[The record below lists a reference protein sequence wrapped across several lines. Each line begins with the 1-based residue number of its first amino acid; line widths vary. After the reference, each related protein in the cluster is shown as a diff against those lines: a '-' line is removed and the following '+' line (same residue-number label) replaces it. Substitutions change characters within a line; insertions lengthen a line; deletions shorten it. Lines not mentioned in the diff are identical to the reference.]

1 MSLRLPFAALLL
13 LSSSA
18 FAADP
23 GKPPLTAQTAASG
36 GPLDPA
42 QKKVTFDTADLAIE
56 VDPDREVINATA
68 TLVFTTLDKT
78 DRLVV
83 DLDKNYTVTAVT
95 VDGADSGGFSNP
107 EGRMTI
113 KLVKKAAKGAKLT
126 VKITYGGRPHTAV
139 RAPWDGGFVWA
150 KTPDG
155 QPWIATAVQNE
166 GCDLFWPCIDYPTY
180 EPQSVTLHI
189 TVPKGLKAPSNG
201 KLLGVDTFDD
211 GRTTW
216 NWQIAHPNPYAISLN
231 IGPYE
236 EISGT
241 YKSRY
246 GNEIPMF
253 YWYLPGE
260 KPQAEK
266 LFAEFAPTLDFYEAV
281 VGPYP
286 WPSEKVGVV
295 ETPHLGMEHQTI
307 NAYGNKYAKAP
318 EGFDWLFQH
327 EFGHEWFANQM
338 TAPNWDDFWMHEGF
352 TEYMQPLYG
361 RWREGEARYDAMMLD
376 MRPKILNQSALVT
389 GKPQTADDVYRKA
402 PGRGGDIY
410 YKGAWVLHTLRNAIG
425 DAAFH
430 HVLQL
435 TVYGIPDPQ
444 PGNFQPVFRTTPEF
458 IAYVNQVTGQNWQW
472 FFDVYL
478 YQAGLPKLTVSRNAT
493 QLQLKW
499 VAPNGKPFP
508 LPVEVSIDNVVQK
521 VPMTGGLATITV
533 PQGAHVVVDPMARVL
548 KQDDAVDAFQSWKS
562 GQKAPAK

>member
-1 MSLRLPFAALLL
+1 MPLRLPFAALLL
-13 LSSSA
+13 LSTSA
-18 FAADP
+18 IAAEP
-23 GKPPLTAQTAASG
+23 GKPALGAQTAASG
-36 GPLDPA
+36 GALDPV
-42 QKKVTFDTADLAIE
+42 QKKMTFDTADLQFE
-56 VDPDREVINATA
+56 VDPEREVINATA
-68 TLVFTTLDKT
+68 TLVFTTLEKT
-78 DRLVV
+78 DRIVV

-95 VDGADSGGFSNP
+95 VDGVDAASFANP

-113 KLVKKAAKGAKLT
+113 KLLKKASKDAKLT

-155 QPWIATAVQNE
+155 SPWIATAVQNE

-180 EPQSVTLHI
+180 EPQKVTLHI

-201 KLLGVDTFDD
+201 KLIGVDTFDD

-216 NWQIAHPNPYAISLN
+216 NWEIARPNPYAIALN
-231 IGPYE
+231 VGPYE

-241 YKSRY
+241 YKSKY

-260 KPQAEK
+260 KPKAET
-266 LFAEFAPTLDFYEAV
+266 LFAEFTPVLDFYESV

-286 WPSEKVGVV
+286 WASEKVGVV
-295 ETPHLGMEHQTI
+295 ETPYLGMEHQTI
-307 NAYGNKYAKAP
+307 NAYGNKYARAP

-338 TAPNWDDFWMHEGF
+338 TAPNWDDFWLHEGF

-361 RWREGEARYDAMMLD
+361 RWREGDARYAAMMLD
-376 MRPKILNQSALVT
+376 MRTKILNQSALVT
-389 GKPQTADDVYRKA
+389 GKPQTADEVYKKA

-410 YKGAWVLHTLRNAIG
+410 YKGGWVLHTLRNAIG

-430 HVLQL
+430 QIVQL
-435 TVYGIPDPQ
+435 TVYGRADPT
-444 PGNFQPVFRTTPEF
+444 PGNFAPVFRTTPEF
-458 IAYVNQVTGQNWQW
+458 IAYVKQVTGQDWQW

-478 YQAGLPKLTVSRNAT
+478 YQAALPKLTVNRNAT
-493 QLQLKW
+493 QLTLKW
-499 VAPNGKPFP
+499 TSPNARPFP
-508 LPVEVSIDNVVQK
+508 LPVEVSVNDVVQK
-521 VPMTGGLATITV
+521 VAMTGGLATITI
-533 PQGAHVVVDPMARVL
+533 PEGAHVVVDPMARVL
-548 KQDDAVDAFQSWKS
+548 KQDDAVDAFQQWKAE
-562 GQKAPAK
+562 QKPAK